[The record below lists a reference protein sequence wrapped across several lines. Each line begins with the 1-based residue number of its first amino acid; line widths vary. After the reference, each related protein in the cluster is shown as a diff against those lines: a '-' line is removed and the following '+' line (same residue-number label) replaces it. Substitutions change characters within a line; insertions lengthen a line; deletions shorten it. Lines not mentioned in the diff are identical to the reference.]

1 MTVEVVKR
9 LALVRL
15 VLRKDEAALPLM
27 TRLLAAYDAD
37 PATPP
42 VDRIKLLKKLA
53 QIHEGRGD
61 SELSRRYLAQ
71 AVEIEAA
78 LAKKA
83 AAEAAAK
90 AAAKAAAEAAAR
102 AAIDAG

>member
-1 MTVEVVKR
+1 
-9 LALVRL
+9 
-15 VLRKDEAALPLM
+15 M

-42 VDRIKLLKKLA
+42 ADRIKLLKKRA
-53 QIHEGRGD
+53 QIHEVRGD
-61 SELSRRYLAQ
+61 SDFSRRYLAR

-83 AAEAAAK
+83 AAEAAA
-90 AAAKAAAEAAAR
+90 AKAAAEAAAR
-102 AAIDAG
+102 AAADSQG